1 MKPTYIFIETGE
13 RRQPSIGEWYM
24 DTIGDIKQ
32 CTCCVGPQFVTDKH
46 MRPILTRHEI
56 RIEDLATYLSWQTGF
71 DINRPLRAGYIF
83 IPCYEPVPRK
93 KVKVYQWMTQL
104 KNGRFRVTESRYSN
118 AEEAAMEY
126 PDTIVSYPIG
136 DSEREI

>member
-24 DTIGDIKQ
+24 DTNGDIKQ

-71 DINRPLRAGYIF
+71 DINRPLRAGRIF
-83 IPCYEPVPRK
+83 IPCYEPVPRE
-93 KVKVYQWMTQL
+93 KVKVYQWMTQ
-104 KNGRFRVTESRYSN
+104 KADGKFRVTEFRYST
-118 AEEAAMEY
+118 AEEAASEY
-126 PDTIVSYPIG
+126 HDTIVLYPIE
-136 DSEREI
+136 DSESEV